1 MSLQTEKDM
10 DVKTRIIE
18 KATEL
23 FIKSGIRRVTMDI
36 LSEELGISKRTIYE
50 NFTDKDEIIYDS
62 IFNLILAH
70 KSEIKKLI
78 ARSDNTIEAII
89 RIIRYSELKYSDTE
103 TFSSELK
110 KYYPNVVDRLREN
123 GEMNDGKILLQLIR
137 QGMAEGLFLHDLTP
151 ELVVSFFQAKGKHN
165 SMHDEINNNQF
176 TREQVYQS
184 IIRPYIVGIC
194 TPEGKKLI
202 NDLDN
207 IVYRNKNNKTPK
219 I

>member
-1 MSLQTEKDM
+1 M

-110 KYYPNVVDRLREN
+110 KYYPNVVDRLRKN

-137 QGMAEGLFLHDLTP
+137 QGMAEGLFHHELTP
-151 ELVVSFFQAKGKHN
+151 ELVVAFFQGKGKLA
-165 SMHDEINNNQF
+165 SMHDGINNNRF

-184 IIRPYIVGIC
+184 IIRPYVVGIC
-194 TPEGKKLI
+194 TPKGKKLI
-202 NDLDN
+202 KDLDD
-207 IVYRNKNNKTPK
+207 VVFGNKKINNTK